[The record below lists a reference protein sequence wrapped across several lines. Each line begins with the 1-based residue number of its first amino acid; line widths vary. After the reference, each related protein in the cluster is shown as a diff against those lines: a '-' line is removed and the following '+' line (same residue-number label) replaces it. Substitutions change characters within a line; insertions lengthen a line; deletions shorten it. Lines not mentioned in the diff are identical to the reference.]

1 MSHHQPPSSTN
12 FAHLTISE
20 AVEAYSTQR
29 RSQDPTADSLLT
41 IIKSRL
47 RTEPVSELDV
57 QTVWWTRSFCTPEWI
72 EALFYNIVKFD
83 VFNSQPAGGYIELFI
98 ETEMLEY
105 HGRACN
111 NIVAMY
117 QRQMSVVVAEAAERE
132 AACKAEPGYL
142 RRTMIRVADKGV
154 QVIKEVCISKVM
166 FDYLK
171 TM

>member
-1 MSHHQPPSSTN
+1 
-12 FAHLTISE
+12 
-20 AVEAYSTQR
+20 V
-29 RSQDPTADSLLT
+29 
-41 IIKSRL
+41 
-47 RTEPVSELDV
+47 
-57 QTVWWTRSFCTPEWI
+57 TRSFCTPEWI
-72 EALFYNIVKFD
+72 ETLFYNIVKFD

-105 HGRACN
+105 HERACN

-117 QRQMSVVVAEAAERE
+117 QRQTSVVVAEAAERE